1 MGPHSGGSAGD
12 KKEQSS
18 DSWYNTTLCQMRDDL
33 RWCDSINSKGPEKVN
48 LRTQEVH
55 QWLSGAGPQGC
66 FVGGEDVVQ
75 SETVV
80 VTA

>member
-1 MGPHSGGSAGD
+1 
-12 KKEQSS
+12 
-18 DSWYNTTLCQMRDDL
+18 MRDDL